1 MRYSLGMEIRYDK
14 KTDIMV
20 LVFTK
25 NPVTESD
32 EKKSGII
39 FDYDEHGGIVSM
51 EILDASEKITE
62 PEKVNMVFSKRQS

>member
-1 MRYSLGMEIRYDK
+1 MEIRYDK
-14 KTDIMV
+14 QADIMV

-39 FDYDEHGGIVSM
+39 FDYDEHGGIVSI

-62 PEKVNMVFSKRQS
+62 PERVDVVFSGDQSL